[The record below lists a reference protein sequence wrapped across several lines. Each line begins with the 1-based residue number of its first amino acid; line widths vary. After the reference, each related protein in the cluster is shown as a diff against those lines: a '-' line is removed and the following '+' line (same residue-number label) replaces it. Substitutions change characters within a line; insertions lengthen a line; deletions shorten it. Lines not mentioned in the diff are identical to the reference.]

1 MLTFSIGGIF
11 LSMFFA
17 RYILVSSIILC
28 EFSYMVVLMLR
39 DKLFYG
45 FDFCCILFFFKIL
58 LTHLFY
64 CVNIPHFSSSFFY
77 TLATHLN
84 EYYIIHMVIPDYLF
98 YQYWNFYLLRS
109 NLKTENDF

>member
-1 MLTFSIGGIF
+1 MDLTF
-11 LSMFFA
+11 A
-17 RYILVSSIILC
+17 V
-28 EFSYMVVLMLR
+28 
-39 DKLFYG
+39 
-45 FDFCCILFFFKIL
+45 FFFL
-58 LTHLFY
+58 NTFDTNLFY

-109 NLKTENDF
+109 NLKTENYFKFLFFLLYCLLLNMIY